1 MTEISK
7 MTKRFW
13 WLEDYSPFILIERRN
28 RLKLLVFI
36 WIIHFLLFVISSIMG
51 YYYTAKNSNSVYL
64 ALGIPFTILTLAAL
78 FVFLYFIIPYFR
90 KVVLLIREK
99 TGERKIEEQI
109 KGLTDTQIDVSNRRI
124 VIVTILLF
132 IATVSLM
139 FGGFW
144 LWLVLNKF
152 YIGLLCSVPG
162 IVTLI
167 FTLAF
172 LAEVIVIRKE
182 TDRREISEKK

>member
-1 MTEISK
+1 MINISK

-28 RLKLLVFI
+28 RLTLLVFV
-36 WIIHFLLFVISSIMG
+36 WIIHFLIFVITSIMG
-51 YYYTAKNSNSVYL
+51 YYYTVKNSDSVFL
-64 ALGIPFTILTLAAL
+64 ALGIPFTILTLSAL
-78 FVFLYFIIPYFR
+78 FVLLYFIVPYFR

-124 VIVTILLF
+124 IILTALLF
-132 IATVSLM
+132 VVTVSLM

-144 LWLVLNKF
+144 LWLVLNLF
-152 YIGLLCSVPG
+152 YIGLLCFVPA

-167 FTLAF
+167 FFLAF
-172 LAEVIVIRKE
+172 LAEVIVIKKE
-182 TDRREISEKK
+182 ADRREISEE

>member
-1 MTEISK
+1 MIKISK

-28 RLKLLVFI
+28 RLTLTVFI
-36 WIIHFLLFVISSIMG
+36 WIIHFLLFVITSIMG
-51 YYYTAKNSNSVYL
+51 YYYTVKNDNSVYL
-64 ALGIPFTILTLAAL
+64 ALGIPFTIFTLSAL
-78 FVFLYFIIPYFR
+78 FILFYFIIPYFR

-109 KGLTDTQIDVSNRRI
+109 KGLTDSQIDVSNRRI
-124 VIVTILLF
+124 VILTVLLF
-132 IATVSLM
+132 VVTASLM

-144 LWLVLNKF
+144 LWLVLNLF
-152 YIGLLCSVPG
+152 YIGLLCFVPA

-167 FTLAF
+167 FFLAF
-172 LAEVIVIRKE
+172 LAEVIVMKKE
-182 TDRREISEKK
+182 TDRRENGE